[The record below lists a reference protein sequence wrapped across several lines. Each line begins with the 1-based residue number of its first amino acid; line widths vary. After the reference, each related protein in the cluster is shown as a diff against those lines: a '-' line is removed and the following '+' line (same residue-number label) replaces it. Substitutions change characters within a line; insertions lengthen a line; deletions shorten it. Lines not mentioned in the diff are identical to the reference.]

1 MLVAY
6 NCVEGAVHTWLYAP
20 SVERHRDV
28 LKEGVYLTEMP
39 FNRVVDAALELCG
52 LRRKDLYV
60 TQAFHLLP
68 RTRSA
73 AAPTADI
80 DLSFDAVMRR
90 QSRPDT
96 SGIFPASPPV
106 YARFPF
112 GGFQAGINGKSLDS
126 QLPTLPRPD
135 PLCVDRE
142 RTSARMTDHTS
153 RELETAMIPRRLA
166 LSVLGASVGGM
177 ALARSPASAQA
188 AYPSR
193 PIRLIIP
200 FAAGGPTDIVAR
212 LIAER
217 MAARLGQPVVVDP
230 RPGAGGA
237 IAAEAVARAA
247 PDGHT
252 LLIGTATT
260 HAVNPALQEGRLPFH
275 PIRDFAPIAQIA
287 RVPIIL
293 VVHADMPARSL
304 QEFIGLVRSRSGGM
318 NYGSSGT
325 GSMGHLAAVLLLQQ
339 LGAQATHIPYR
350 GSAPMAADLITG
362 RVEFATDALASV
374 APLVQDGRIR
384 ALAIATPDRAV
395 VLPNVPTFAEAGM
408 PGFEAYTWNVVFA
421 SAGTPAPVVG
431 LLNTTLNAVVSEPD
445 VATRLSEMGQ
455 PAVTGTTP
463 ASTAEFVR
471 AELAK
476 WEPVVRASGAT
487 PS

>member
-1 MLVAY
+1 
-6 NCVEGAVHTWLYAP
+6 
-20 SVERHRDV
+20 
-28 LKEGVYLTEMP
+28 
-39 FNRVVDAALELCG
+39 
-52 LRRKDLYV
+52 
-60 TQAFHLLP
+60 
-68 RTRSA
+68 
-73 AAPTADI
+73 
-80 DLSFDAVMRR
+80 
-90 QSRPDT
+90 
-96 SGIFPASPPV
+96 
-106 YARFPF
+106 
-112 GGFQAGINGKSLDS
+112 
-126 QLPTLPRPD
+126 
-135 PLCVDRE
+135 
-142 RTSARMTDHTS
+142 
-153 RELETAMIPRRLA
+153 
-166 LSVLGASVGGM
+166 
-177 ALARSPASAQA
+177 
-188 AYPSR
+188 
-193 PIRLIIP
+193 
-200 FAAGGPTDIVAR
+200 
-212 LIAER
+212 

-293 VVHADMPARSL
+293 VVHPDLPARSL
-304 QEFIGLVRSRSGGM
+304 QEFVALVRSRSDGM

-339 LGAQATHIPYR
+339 LGARATHIPYR
-350 GSAPMAADLITG
+350 GSAPMAADLVAG

-395 VLPNVPTFAEAGM
+395 ALPNVPTFAEAGM

-421 SAGTPAPVVG
+421 PAGTPAPIIG
-431 LLNTTLNAVVSEPD
+431 LLNTTLNAVVSEPV

-455 PAVTGTTP
+455 PVVTGTTP
-463 ASTAEFVR
+463 AGTADFVR